1 MSEHSPQTYSTR
13 MAEIEAAKAEFFARG
28 GQINESAAAGYVPR
42 PPAIPGQPSE
52 LKLQRQ
58 ARAQAEYAR
67 NRASIEARQAQEDLV
82 RSMAATM
89 TYAQAVAASGLS
101 QPTLYRIAKAGGF
114 SFQPDPRLGRGERT
128 YIDPE
133 ADAKMCDRLKALRD
147 VGLSR
152 HAAAKQMGISGTVMT
167 RLLTTYE
174 IPFPSQKPRRC
185 AA

>member
-1 MSEHSPQTYSTR
+1 MSEHSPQTYSAR
-13 MAEIEAAKAEFFARG
+13 MAEIEATKAEFFARG
-28 GQINESAAAGYVPR
+28 GQINESAAANYVPR

-67 NRASIEARQAQEDLV
+67 TRALIEARQAQEDLV
-82 RSMAATM
+82 RSLAATM
-89 TYAQAVAASGLS
+89 TYAQAIAASGLS

-128 YIDPE
+128 YVDE
-133 ADAKMCDRLKALRD
+133 RLKALRD

-152 HAAAKQMGISGTVMT
+152 HAAAKQMGISGTVLT
-167 RLLTTYE
+167 RLLTMYE
-174 IPFPSQKPRRC
+174 ISYPSKKPRRC

>member
-1 MSEHSPQTYSTR
+1 

-28 GQINESAAAGYVPR
+28 GQINESGAANYVPR

-67 NRASIEARQAQEDLV
+67 TRASIEARQAQEDLV
-82 RSMAATM
+82 RSLAATM
-89 TYAQAVAASGLS
+89 TYAQAIAASGLS

-128 YIDPE
+128 YVDPE
-133 ADAKMCDRLKALRD
+133 VDARMCERLKALRD

-152 HAAAKQMGISGTVMT
+152 HAAAKQMGISGTVLT
-167 RLLTTYE
+167 RLLTMYE
-174 IPFPSQKPRRC
+174 ISYTSKKPRRC